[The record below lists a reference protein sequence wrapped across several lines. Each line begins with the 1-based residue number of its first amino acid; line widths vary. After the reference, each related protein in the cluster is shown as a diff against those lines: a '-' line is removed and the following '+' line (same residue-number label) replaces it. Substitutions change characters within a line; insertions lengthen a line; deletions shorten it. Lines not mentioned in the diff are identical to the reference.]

1 MRLLWATDL
10 HLEFTD
16 EFTLQRFLSLMA
28 STPCD
33 VIVLTGDISAGNA
46 LKQHLLRLAS
56 AVKSTPLYVV
66 LGNHDFYHSSF
77 AQVGAILDEVCG
89 TAEAPNLKELG
100 HGEIIPLGEHSA
112 LIGHR
117 GWGDGRGGLGHRSD
131 VGLNDFRL
139 ISDLRS
145 ESKRELFA
153 KLAALGKASAEYF
166 RDTLPKALAQYE
178 HVWIATHVPP
188 FESAAWHEGANSD
201 PEYLPHFSNVSAG
214 EAIREIAERYPEKR
228 VSVLCGH
235 THSSGTAFP
244 APNIRVLTGGAVY
257 GSPRIAAV
265 LEADCDLA
273 EWNAPGTHQ

>member
-16 EFTLQRFLSLMA
+16 DFLFQRFLSLLA

-33 VIVLTGDISAGNA
+33 AIVLTGDISSGRS

-56 AVKSTPLYVV
+56 AVKSTPVYVV

-77 AQVGAILDEVCG
+77 AQVGAVMDEVCA
-89 TAEAPNLKELG
+89 TVEAPNLNELG

-117 GWGDGRGGLGHRSD
+117 GWGDGRGGLGIGSD
-131 VGLNDFRL
+131 VELNDFRL
-139 ISDLRS
+139 ISDLHS
-145 ESKRELFA
+145 DTKRQLFA
-153 KLAALGKASAEYF
+153 KLKALGKASANYF
-166 RDTLPKALAQYE
+166 RETLPKALAQYN

-188 FESAAWHEGANSD
+188 FECAAWHEGANSD

-228 VSVLCGH
+228 VTVLCGH

-265 LEADCDLA
+265 LNPDDLA
-273 EWNAPGTHQ
+273 EWNAPGTHR

>member
-16 EFTLQRFLSLMA
+16 DFLLQRFLSLLA

-33 VIVLTGDISAGNA
+33 AIVLTGDISSGRA
-46 LKQHLLRLAS
+46 LKQHMLGLA
-56 AVKSTPLYVV
+56 AAGKSKPIYVV

-77 AQVGAILDEVCG
+77 AQVGGVMEEVCG

-100 HGEIIPLGEHSA
+100 HGEVIPLGEQSA

-117 GWGDGRGGLGHRSD
+117 GWGDGRGGLGSRSD
-131 VGLNDFRL
+131 VELNDFRL
-139 ISDLRS
+139 ITDLHSDT
-145 ESKRELFA
+145 KRQLFA
-153 KLAALGKASAEYF
+153 KLASLGKASANYF
-166 RDTLPKALAQYE
+166 RETLPVALAQYD

-188 FESAAWHEGANSD
+188 FECAAWHEGANSD

-214 EAIREIAERYPEKR
+214 EAIREIAEHYPAKR
-228 VSVLCGH
+228 ITVLCGH

-265 LEADCDLA
+265 LNPDDLA
-273 EWNAPGTHQ
+273 EWDAPGTHR